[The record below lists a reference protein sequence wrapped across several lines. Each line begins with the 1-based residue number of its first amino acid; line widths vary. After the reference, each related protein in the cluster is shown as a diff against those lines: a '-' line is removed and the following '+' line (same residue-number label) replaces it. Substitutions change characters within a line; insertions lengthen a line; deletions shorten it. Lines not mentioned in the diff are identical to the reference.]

1 MKLFRERERERELLM
16 EIRRNQERMEDAGNA
31 RM

>member
-1 MKLFRERERERELLM
+1 MKLFRERERELLM
-16 EIRRNQERMEDAGNA
+16 EIRRNQERMEDAAAGNA

>member
-1 MKLFRERERERELLM
+1 MKLFRERELLM
-16 EIRRNQERMEDAGNA
+16 EIRRNQERMEDAAAGNA